1 MAKKKQPTNFMS
13 AKPRKPLPKILTE
26 NTTLTFQ
33 SYWLKKVLLQELGEV
48 MLTIISNADISEI
61 CLFINFIWGQHH
73 LLVFVTIVRLI

>member
-1 MAKKKQPTNFMS
+1 MS

-33 SYWLKKVLLQELGEV
+33 NYWLKKVLLQELGEV
-48 MLTIISNADISEI
+48 MLTIMSNADISEI